1 MWKKGKKYFFPLF
14 YFCLLKTNTN
24 DTHMQNFIQIP
35 EKMKTGVQ
43 NVFKWEMG
51 TLPFT
56 SKSPADSSMPGGA
69 SKKEYR

>member
-1 MWKKGKKYFFPLF
+1 MEKCG
-14 YFCLLKTNTN
+14 
-24 DTHMQNFIQIP
+24 

-43 NVFKWEMG
+43 NVFKWEMC

-69 SKKEYR
+69 SKKEYRQI

>member
-1 MWKKGKKYFFPLF
+1 MWKK
-14 YFCLLKTNTN
+14 
-24 DTHMQNFIQIP
+24 
-35 EKMKTGVQ
+35 MKRGVQ
-43 NVFKWEMG
+43 NVFKWEMC